1 MAPSAALG
9 RSANAPSSFAYRRC
23 LQGAQRGCSRAR
35 CAPVTRAVA
44 EPPVK
49 TAPGSNGATA
59 TEEEPGLKENILQNL
74 LLTGS
79 STHIEELSAKDL
91 YRGVAQSVRQKLVAA
106 FNRTQEYWRCDQR
119 PPHQA
124 ACKILVH
131 QASKLARAPDHQKH
145 TPITRLVGDAAAAG

>member
-1 MAPSAALG
+1 
-9 RSANAPSSFAYRRC
+9 
-23 LQGAQRGCSRAR
+23 
-35 CAPVTRAVA
+35 
-44 EPPVK
+44 VK

-59 TEEEPGLKENILQNL
+59 TQEEPGLKENILQNL

-106 FNRTQEYWRCDQR
+106 FNHTQEYWRCDQR

-124 ACKILVH
+124 ACEI
-131 QASKLARAPDHQKH
+131 
-145 TPITRLVGDAAAAG
+145 